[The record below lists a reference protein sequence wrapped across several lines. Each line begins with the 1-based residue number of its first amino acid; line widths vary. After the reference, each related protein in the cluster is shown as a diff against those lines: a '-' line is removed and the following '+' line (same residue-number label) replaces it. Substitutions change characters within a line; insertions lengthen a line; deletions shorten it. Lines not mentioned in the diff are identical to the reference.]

1 MKALE
6 ILIVVLSMAGSL
18 IISFAGYSMCW
29 GFAAYIIA
37 NILAT
42 GFFYK
47 KELYY
52 MVCLQVFFLLTSI
65 NGLWRTF

>member
-6 ILIVVLSMAGSL
+6 IFIVVLSMAGSL
-18 IISFAGYSMCW
+18 IISFAGYGMVW
-29 GFAAYIIA
+29 GFAVYIVA

-42 GFFYK
+42 VFFYK

-52 MVCLQVFFLLTSI
+52 MVCLQLFFLLTSI